1 MNLKEWRPFYLEI
14 VREFGFDR
22 AQDERSAQ
30 LLSHLLAIKTGYNS
44 TLAKLS
50 RLVKGC
56 DVLVCGKA
64 PILIRDIK
72 SGKIEGQET
81 IIAADGATSVL
92 LSQGVIP
99 HIVVSDLDGSI
110 SDLKRANAMC
120 AIMVVHAHG
129 DNINAIEAY
138 VPSLSAVLGTAQ
150 TQPEP
155 LLLNVGGFTDGD
167 RAVFLAKEYG
177 ARTISAIGFDFSD
190 ISVTP
195 RKMKKLQWAKR
206 LLEQAEV
213 NFK

>member
-30 LLSHLLAIKTGYNS
+30 LLSHLLANKTGYNS

-99 HIVVSDLDGSI
+99 HIVVSDLDGNI

-129 DNINAIEAY
+129 DNMNAIETY

-195 RKMKKLQWAKR
+195 RKMQKLQWAKR

>member
-1 MNLKEWRPFYLEI
+1 
-14 VREFGFDR
+14 VREFRFDC

-30 LLSHLLAIKTGYNS
+30 ILSHLLAVKTGHDS
-44 TLAKLS
+44 TLEKLS
-50 RLVKGC
+50 RLINGC
-56 DVLVCGKA
+56 NILVCGKA

-92 LSQGVIP
+92 LAQGVIP

-129 DNINAIEAY
+129 DNIDAIEAH
-138 VPSLSAVLGTAQ
+138 VPSLSAVLGTTQ

-155 LLLNVGGFTDGD
+155 LLLDVGGFTDGD
-167 RAVFLAKEYG
+167 RAIFLAKEYG
-177 ARTISAIGFDFSD
+177 ARAISAIGFDFSD
-190 ISVTP
+190 TSVTP
-195 RKMKKLQWAKR
+195 RKMQKLQWAKR
-206 LLEQAEV
+206 LLEHADV

>member
-14 VREFGFDR
+14 VREFGFDC

-30 LLSHLLAIKTGYNS
+30 ILSHLLAVKTGHDS
-44 TLAKLS
+44 TLEKLS
-50 RLVKGC
+50 HLINGC
-56 DVLVCGKA
+56 NILVCGKA

-92 LSQGVIP
+92 LAQGVIP

-129 DNINAIEAY
+129 DNIDAIEAH
-138 VPSLSAVLGTAQ
+138 VPSLSAVLVRRKRS
-150 TQPEP
+150 
-155 LLLNVGGFTDGD
+155 LNRSYST
-167 RAVFLAKEYG
+167 
-177 ARTISAIGFDFSD
+177 
-190 ISVTP
+190 
-195 RKMKKLQWAKR
+195 
-206 LLEQAEV
+206 
-213 NFK
+213 

>member
-14 VREFGFDR
+14 VREFRFDC

-30 LLSHLLAIKTGYNS
+30 ILSHLLAVKTGHDS
-44 TLAKLS
+44 TLEKLS
-50 RLVKGC
+50 HLINGC
-56 DVLVCGKA
+56 NILVCGKA

-92 LSQGVIP
+92 LAQGVIP

-129 DNINAIEAY
+129 DNIDAIEAH
-138 VPSLSAVLGTAQ
+138 VPSLSAVLGTTQ

-155 LLLNVGGFTDGD
+155 LLLDVGGFTDGD
-167 RAVFLAKEYG
+167 RAIFLAKEYG
-177 ARTISAIGFDFSD
+177 ARAISAIGFDFSD
-190 ISVTP
+190 TSVTP
-195 RKMKKLQWAKR
+195 RKMQKLQWAKR
-206 LLEQAEV
+206 LLEHADV

>member
-1 MNLKEWRPFYLEI
+1 MA
-14 VREFGFDR
+14 V
-22 AQDERSAQ
+22 
-30 LLSHLLAIKTGYNS
+30 KTGHDS
-44 TLAKLS
+44 TLEKLS
-50 RLVKGC
+50 RLINGC
-56 DVLVCGKA
+56 NILVCGKA

-92 LSQGVIP
+92 LAQGVIP

-129 DNINAIEAY
+129 DNIDAIEAH
-138 VPSLSAVLGTAQ
+138 VPSLSAVLGTTQ

-155 LLLNVGGFTDGD
+155 LLLDVGGFTDGD
-167 RAVFLAKEYG
+167 RAIFLAKEYG
-177 ARTISAIGFDFSD
+177 ARAISAIGFDFSD
-190 ISVTP
+190 TSVTP
-195 RKMKKLQWAKR
+195 RKMQKLQWAKR
-206 LLEQAEV
+206 LLEHADV

>member
-30 LLSHLLAIKTGYNS
+30 LLSHLLANKTGYNS

-99 HIVVSDLDGSI
+99 HIVVSDLDGNI

-129 DNINAIEAY
+129 DNMNAIEAY

-195 RKMKKLQWAKR
+195 RKMQKLQWAKR

>member
-64 PILIRDIK
+64 QILIRDIK

-99 HIVVSDLDGSI
+99 HIVVSDLDGNI

-129 DNINAIEAY
+129 DNMNAIEAY

-195 RKMKKLQWAKR
+195 RKMQKLQWAKR

>member
-1 MNLKEWRPFYLEI
+1 MNLNEWQPFYSQI
-14 VREFGFDR
+14 AREFGFDR

-30 LLSHLLAIKTGYNS
+30 ILSDLLAQKTGYHS
-44 TLAKLS
+44 TLTKLN
-50 RLVKGC
+50 RLINRC

-72 SGKIEGQET
+72 SGKIEGRET
-81 IIAADGATSVL
+81 IIAADGSTSVL
-92 LSQGVIP
+92 LAQGVIP

-110 SDLKRANAMC
+110 TDLKRANALC

-129 DNINAIEAY
+129 DNVNAIETY
-138 VPSLSAVLGTAQ
+138 VPSLSAVLGTTQ

-167 RAVFLAKEYG
+167 RAVSLAKEYD
-177 ARTISAIGFDFSD
+177 AHTISTIGFDFSD
-190 ISVTP
+190 KSVTQ

>member
-30 LLSHLLAIKTGYNS
+30 LLSHLLANKTGYNS

-64 PILIRDIK
+64 PILIRDIR

-99 HIVVSDLDGSI
+99 HIVVSDLDGNI

-129 DNINAIEAY
+129 DNMNAIETY

-195 RKMKKLQWAKR
+195 RKMQKLQWAKR

>member
-30 LLSHLLAIKTGYNS
+30 LLSHLLAKKTGYNS

-99 HIVVSDLDGSI
+99 HIVVSDLDGNI

-129 DNINAIEAY
+129 DNMNAIEAY

-195 RKMKKLQWAKR
+195 RKMQKLQWAKR

>member
-14 VREFGFDR
+14 VREFGFDC

-30 LLSHLLAIKTGYNS
+30 ILSHLLAVKTGHDS
-44 TLAKLS
+44 TLEKLS
-50 RLVKGC
+50 HLINGC
-56 DVLVCGKA
+56 NILVCGKA

-92 LSQGVIP
+92 LAQGVIH

-129 DNINAIEAY
+129 DNIDAIEAH
-138 VPSLSAVLGTAQ
+138 VPSLSAVLGTTQ

-155 LLLNVGGFTDGD
+155 LLLDVGGFTDGD

-177 ARTISAIGFDFSD
+177 ARAISAIGFDFSD
-190 ISVTP
+190 TSVTP
-195 RKMKKLQWAKR
+195 RKMQKLQWAKR
-206 LLEQAEV
+206 LLEHADV

>member
-30 LLSHLLAIKTGYNS
+30 LLSHLLAKKTGYDS

-99 HIVVSDLDGSI
+99 HIVVSDLDGNI

-129 DNINAIEAY
+129 DNMNAIETY

-195 RKMKKLQWAKR
+195 RKMQKLQWAKR

>member
-99 HIVVSDLDGSI
+99 HIVVSDLDGNI

-129 DNINAIEAY
+129 DNMNAIEAY

-195 RKMKKLQWAKR
+195 RKMQKLQWAKR

>member
-1 MNLKEWRPFYLEI
+1 MNLREWRPFYLEI
-14 VREFGFDR
+14 VREFGFDC

-30 LLSHLLAIKTGYNS
+30 ILSHLLAVKTGHDS
-44 TLAKLS
+44 TLQKLRHLINGS
-50 RLVKGC
+50 

-64 PILIRDIK
+64 PILISDVK

-92 LSQGVIP
+92 LAQGVIP
-99 HIVVSDLDGSI
+99 HIVVSDLDGRI

-129 DNINAIEAY
+129 DNINAIEAH
-138 VPSLSAVLGTAQ
+138 VPSLSAVLGTTQ
-150 TQPEP
+150 TQPQP

-167 RAVFLAKEYG
+167 RAIFLAEEYG

-190 ISVTP
+190 TSVTP
-195 RKMKKLQWAKR
+195 RKMQKLQWAKR
-206 LLEQAEV
+206 LLEQADV
-213 NFK
+213 KFK

>member
-30 LLSHLLAIKTGYNS
+30 LLSHLLAVKTGYNS
-44 TLAKLS
+44 ALEKLS

-99 HIVVSDLDGSI
+99 HIVVSDLDGNI

-155 LLLNVGGFTDGD
+155 YLLNVGGFTDGD

-195 RKMKKLQWAKR
+195 RKMQKLRWAKR

>member
-30 LLSHLLAIKTGYNS
+30 LLSYLLAKKTGYNS

-129 DNINAIEAY
+129 DTERNR
-138 VPSLSAVLGTAQ
+138 SVLVAERGAGTAQ

-195 RKMKKLQWAKR
+195 RKMQKLQWAKR